1 MRYIAIPTLLL
12 AILLSACAGFRP
24 EKKATVLAI
33 SPENA
38 QPKQEETYTL
48 KRKVAIGRFT
58 NDSRLAT
65 SFLSEGSDTAER
77 LSRAANDILSA
88 KLAST
93 NRFLLIERADLQAL
107 ENEQDYAGITSHK
120 IPADYLILGS
130 ISEFGRNTTGN
141 VGLVDRSKKQTA
153 HAKVTLR
160 IVDTRTGQVIFGEEG
175 RGEAYSETASVLGM
189 GSTASYDDTLPD
201 KAIDAAISA
210 VIQNLIN
217 KLSNDPWKSYVLNVE
232 QDKVFISGGA
242 LQGIKPGDVFNVYK
256 RGKTVVNPQSSLPI
270 ELPGEKIAQISVV
283 QMIQGTELTELS
295 IAKIIEGSL
304 DGVDSK
310 ELYVSDK

>member
-12 AILLSACAGFRP
+12 AILLAACAGFRP
-24 EKKATVLAI
+24 EKEATVLAI
-33 SPENA
+33 PPENA

-65 SFLSEGSDTAER
+65 SFLNEGSDTAER

-88 KLAST
+88 KLAAT

-107 ENEQDYAGITSHK
+107 ENEQDYAQITSHK

-201 KAIDAAISA
+201 SDRRRH
-210 VIQNLIN
+210 QRR
-217 KLSNDPWKSYVLNVE
+217 DPKPDQQAQQRSLKSYVLNVE

-242 LQGIKPGDVFNVYK
+242 LQDQARRCVQRLQTRQDRGQPPKLTAHRTARREDRSNQRGANDTGHRTDRTLHRQNHRRQPG
-256 RGKTVVNPQSSLPI
+256 RG
-270 ELPGEKIAQISVV
+270 G
-283 QMIQGTELTELS
+283 
-295 IAKIIEGSL
+295 
-304 DGVDSK
+304 
-310 ELYVSDK
+310 

>member
-1 MRYIAIPTLLL
+1 MRYIAIPMLLL

-24 EKKATVLAI
+24 EKEATVLAI

-65 SFLSEGSDTAER
+65 SF
-77 LSRAANDILSA
+77 
-88 KLAST
+88 
-93 NRFLLIERADLQAL
+93 
-107 ENEQDYAGITSHK
+107 
-120 IPADYLILGS
+120 
-130 ISEFGRNTTGN
+130 
-141 VGLVDRSKKQTA
+141 
-153 HAKVTLR
+153 VTLR

>member
-12 AILLSACAGFRP
+12 AILLAACAGFRP
-24 EKKATVLAI
+24 EKEATVLAI
-33 SPENA
+33 PPENA

-65 SFLSEGSDTAER
+65 SFLNEGSDTAER

-88 KLAST
+88 KLAAT

-107 ENEQDYAGITSHK
+107 ENEQDYAQITSHK

-160 IVDTRTGQVIFGEEG
+160 IVDTRTGQEVLAIFQ
-175 RGEAYSETASVLGM
+175 R
-189 GSTASYDDTLPD
+189 
-201 KAIDAAISA
+201 
-210 VIQNLIN
+210 
-217 KLSNDPWKSYVLNVE
+217 LNRE
-232 QDKVFISGGA
+232 
-242 LQGIKPGDVFNVYK
+242 
-256 RGKTVVNPQSSLPI
+256 GKTILMVTHEYDVGQHCKRVVRFKDGHIIADEPVENPLDALEELARLPRYRDEDEED
-270 ELPGEKIAQISVV
+270 EL
-283 QMIQGTELTELS
+283 
-295 IAKIIEGSL
+295 
-304 DGVDSK
+304 
-310 ELYVSDK
+310 